1 MNTNLLAIS
10 NIFVSTSGTG
20 PAPAKPTAVKQGK
33 QFSTSTL
40 DNRPLTHSRGTETAD
55 NTFVNPHNGP
65 SNGPPSEFGPTPGT
79 KVPQKGENS
88 KNATKQNLTHI
99 PAEQPSLV
107 QLWLAQYSL
116 NIEQGKEG
124 VARKVEPKAGYELAQ
139 SLKNLRQDVCFS
151 HTVKTP
157 KTQISETV
165 PIINQKQIG
174 LKTPLPVTSKKPLI
188 TDTPSNEGEHANSI
202 QISNMKLPAPRGV
215 TDHQSGNDLTLKA
228 LVDANSKTTTVS
240 EKPAVV
246 PTLNA
251 LGSQKTHPLAVEEL
265 ISKTLVDADSGIT
278 TAGNK
283 PAIIADMPVIPGGR
297 KVPEPDPGLPLVHN
311 KASGRQP
318 LPVRIDLDKSPL
330 IAENVV
336 ENKDSSGQPG
346 HPGTQQLSGPL
357 ADDFIGKDDNFTGK
371 SISQK
376 LRNPQLQVSTG
387 PIKGRGSS
395 ASNNNSDSGFEQI
408 LSGNNAATY
417 FEKQSSPFPDT
428 VTADNLPAQT
438 SPSDVSASIA
448 KQILESI
455 NNPSSQQSGTQQI
468 TIRLN
473 PPELGKV
480 FIKFEGQENQITGF
494 LEVSKAQTRYE
505 VEQTLP
511 HIIQNLADC
520 GIQVKRLEVA
530 LTDQGE
536 QQSYRDES
544 LQDGTFRQHHE
555 FSQEGNPGTIG
566 TNDSG
571 MVVNNS
577 SFQDDLEPQVQITD
591 NSINILI

>member
-10 NIFVSTSGTG
+10 NIFVSTSGTA
-20 PAPAKPTAVKQGK
+20 PAPAKPIAVKQSR
-33 QFSTSTL
+33 QYPPSTL
-40 DNRPLTHSRGTETAD
+40 DNRPLTDSRGTETDD

-65 SNGPPSEFGPTPGT
+65 NNGPPSEFGPTPGT
-79 KVPQKGENS
+79 KVPQKGENN
-88 KNATKQNLTHI
+88 KNATNQNLTQI
-99 PAEQPSLV
+99 PTEQPSLV
-107 QLWLAQYSL
+107 QIWLAQYSL
-116 NIEQGKEG
+116 NIEHGKEG

-139 SLKNLRQDVCFS
+139 SLKNLRQEISFS
-151 HTVKTP
+151 HAVKTP

-174 LKTPLPVTSKKPLI
+174 LKTALPVTSKKP
-188 TDTPSNEGEHANSI
+188 PNEGEHANSI
-202 QISNMKLPAPRGV
+202 QISNAKLLAARGV
-215 TDHQSGNDLTLKA
+215 TDQQSGDDLTLKA
-228 LVDANSKTTTVS
+228 LVDANSKITTVS

-265 ISKTLVDADSGIT
+265 IPQALVDTDSKIT

-283 PAIIADMPVIPGGR
+283 PAIIADKPVVPGGR
-297 KVPEPDPGLPLVHN
+297 EVPEQNPGLPSVHN

-318 LPVRIDLDKSPL
+318 IPVRIDSDTSSL
-330 IAENVV
+330 IAGNVV

-346 HPGTQQLSGPL
+346 HHGTQQLSGPL
-357 ADDFIGKDDNFTGK
+357 ADDFIWKGDNFTGK
-371 SISQK
+371 SLSQK

-417 FEKQSSPFPDT
+417 FEKQSSPFLDT
-428 VTADNLPAQT
+428 VTADNLPAQA
-438 SPSDVSASIA
+438 SPGDVSASIA

-455 NNPSSQQSGTQQI
+455 HSPSSQQSGTQQI

-480 FIKFEGQENQITGF
+480 FIKFEGQENQITG
-494 LEVSKAQTRYE
+494 LLQVSRAQTRYE
-505 VEQTLP
+505 VEQALP

-536 QQSYRDES
+536 QQPYRDES
-544 LQDGTFRQHHE
+544 LQDDTFQQHHE
-555 FSQEGNPGTIG
+555 FSQEGNTDNPGTIG
-566 TNDSG
+566 TNEPVISR
-571 MVVNNS
+571 NNDNY
-577 SFQDDLEPQVQITD
+577 QDGLETDIQITD